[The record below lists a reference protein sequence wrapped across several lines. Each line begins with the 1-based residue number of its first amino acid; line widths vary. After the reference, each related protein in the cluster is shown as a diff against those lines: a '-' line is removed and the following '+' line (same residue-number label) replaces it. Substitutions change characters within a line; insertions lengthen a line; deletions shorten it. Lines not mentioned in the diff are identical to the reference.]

1 MPRKS
6 KAAAAVSAPPVPAP
20 QALPD
25 ELTIYTVGDLH
36 RQWTTWLATVPP
48 DSTVPAMDAHAVGQV
63 DAAGLQLLI
72 SLDGALARRGAALSL
87 QAPSSALSTGCEAIG
102 LGGWLQAHTAAPAD
116 GSTGAT
122 A

>member
-6 KAAAAVSAPPVPAP
+6 KAAAVSAPPVPAP

-36 RQWTTWLATVPP
+36 RQWASWLASVPA
-48 DSTVPAMDAHAVGQV
+48 DCTVPAMDAQAVGQV
-63 DAAGLQLLI
+63 DAAGLQLLV
-72 SLDGALARRGAALSL
+72 SLDSALARRGAALSL
-87 QAPSSALSTGCEAIG
+87 QAPSSALSTGCDAIG
-102 LGGWLQAHTAAPAD
+102 LGSWLQAHTAAAVEG
-116 GSTGAT
+116 GSGAT